1 MSNDISQE
9 RNKRCLSSILS
20 EGTKCLTKNKYMSEK
35 IRSRIDGTLID
46 KIVLTD
52 AEISENL
59 GKLSNIFLMQ
69 RDLER
74 EKAVALAYR
83 NICREWNLDKDFLLK
98 VANRFEST
106 DESEVF
112 LDILDSRGSLDEAWD
127 DYCDLRD
134 ISDVNP
140 FNEDEND

>member
-1 MSNDISQE
+1 
-9 RNKRCLSSILS
+9 
-20 EGTKCLTKNKYMSEK
+20 MSEK